1 MIAIN
6 DLTRVIH
13 AAERMD
19 LWLYARGVHRLAA
32 FKEECLQKDTYRCKF
47 DYEMIQWEAFYSW
60 IMINIT
66 HLYWSVNKLGNFAG
80 IESHMW
86 PIKEGAFGPNWA
98 SLKNTS

>member
-47 DYEMIQWEAFYSW
+47 DYELIQWEAFYSW

-66 HLYWSVNKLGNFAG
+66 HYIDLLINWEILLVLRVKC
-80 IESHMW
+80 
-86 PIKEGAFGPNWA
+86 GP
-98 SLKNTS
+98 SRRVHSGQTEPH